1 MSGLSEIDIEHLSDL
16 DAYQDQAYTYAQP
29 SAKGLMY
36 LIPGLAAEAGEVAGV
51 YAKFLRDTNREL
63 NPIQEQMMKEL
74 GDCLWFVA
82 SIAKLYNVKL
92 SDIAKMNIEKLEGRL
107 QRGTIGG
114 SGNER

>member
-63 NPIQEQMMKEL
+63 NPIQDQMMKEL

-114 SGNER
+114 SGDDR

>member
-51 YAKFLRDTNREL
+51 YAKFLRDSNREL
-63 NPIQEQMMKEL
+63 IPIQTDLMKEL

-114 SGNER
+114 FGNER